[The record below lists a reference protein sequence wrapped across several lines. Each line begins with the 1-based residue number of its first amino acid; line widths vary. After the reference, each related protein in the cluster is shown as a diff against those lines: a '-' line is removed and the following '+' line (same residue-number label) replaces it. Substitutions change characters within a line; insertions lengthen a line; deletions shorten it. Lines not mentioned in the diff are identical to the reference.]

1 MKDTYCGTAA
11 ALRDA
16 LSHAVLRGGAS
27 SLKALHQS
35 APGDDVLTGTDATAQ
50 AARIRYRLD
59 RLTDL
64 QRALLVVSYAPQN
77 ITCACHR
84 PCCAGHYPNPE
95 WSGALAQ
102 IVAHTAPLFIGHVPN
117 IRLRSALVANI
128 LTHTGETQ
136 VSLAQRCGV
145 HRQTVAEHTA
155 ILGATLSGTRQKS
168 GEFDAA
174 FGRIDALLREA
185 GIVRDESASDVTN
198 EETTALACRQRG
210 ALAA

>member
-1 MKDTYCGTAA
+1 MKDVYSGTAA

-16 LSHAVLRGGAS
+16 LAHAVSRGGTS
-27 SLKALHQS
+27 SLAVLHQS
-35 APGDDVLTGTDATAQ
+35 PSGDTVLTGTDATAQ

-59 RLTDL
+59 QLPAV
-64 QRALLVVSYAPQN
+64 QRALLMLSYAPRN
-77 ITCACHR
+77 LTCACHR

-95 WSGALAQ
+95 WSGALAL
-102 IVAHTAPLFIGHVPN
+102 IVAHTAPLFTGHAPN

-128 LTHTGETQ
+128 LTHTSETQ

-155 ILGATLSGTRQKS
+155 ILGAALSGTRQKA

-174 FGRIDALLREA
+174 FSRIDTLLREA
-185 GIVRDESASDVTN
+185 GIVRDESASGTPN
-198 EETTALACRQRG
+198 EQTAVLAR
-210 ALAA
+210 

>member
-59 RLTDL
+59 RLTVL
-64 QRALLVVSYAPQN
+64 QRALLVVSYAPRN
-77 ITCACHR
+77 LTCACHR

-95 WSGALAQ
+95 WSGALALV
-102 IVAHTAPLFIGHVPN
+102 VADTAPLFTGHVPN

-128 LTHTGETQ
+128 LTHTSETQ

-155 ILGATLSGTRQKS
+155 ILSAALSGTRQKS

-174 FGRIDALLREA
+174 FGRVDALLREA

-198 EETTALACRQRG
+198 EETAAVACRQRG